1 MASPASGINRPTS
14 LETFEKRES
23 VSRLEPILYNLAG
36 NQPGDWE
43 ISIAANGWTS
53 ASIQLDRAGPSRL
66 NVLRVAVADAS
77 SLLVDPR
84 DVEVQIGT
92 SDGRI
97 QVKRQPLQLINGSG
111 GGELVT
117 RIPYLC
123 GAASVVTVQFWNLV
137 SAPRRVTGFLRA
149 YLMEG

>member
-1 MASPASGINRPTS
+1 MASFPSGINQPTS
-14 LETFEKRES
+14 IETFQNRNG
-23 VSRLEPILYNLAG
+23 RARIEPILYNLAG
-36 NQPGDWE
+36 NRPGDWE
-43 ISIAANGWTS
+43 IALAS
-53 ASIQLDRAGPSRL
+53 AGSTVATIQLDRAGPSRL

-84 DVEVQIGT
+84 DVEVQLGT

-97 QVKRQPLQLINGSG
+97 QIKRQSLQLLQGNM
-111 GGELVT
+111 GGELVV

-137 SAPRRVTGFLRA
+137 AAPRRITGFLRA
-149 YLMEG
+149 YLLEG

>member
-14 LETFEKRES
+14 LETFRDRTR
-23 VSRLEPILYNLAG
+23 VARLEPILYNLAG
-36 NQPGDWE
+36 DQPGDWE
-43 ISIAANGWTS
+43 IAIAANGWTS
-53 ASIQLDRAGPSRL
+53 TTIQLDRAGPSRL

-84 DVEVQIGT
+84 DIEVQLGT

-97 QVKRQPLQLINGSG
+97 QIKRQPLQLINGNA

-123 GAASVVTVQFWNLV
+123 GAASVVSVQFWNLAA
-137 SAPRRVTGFLRA
+137 APRRVTGFLRA